1 MEWNVLV
8 TIFFQV
14 SLEQEENEEAAA
26 AKAAEAAKEDQE
38 REEEQHMEEYEEDF
52 HLWLARVGGPSG
64 GWTPDDHL
72 VLTTLT
78 HRSKAIM
85 FVWQMSD

>member
-1 MEWNVLV
+1 M
-8 TIFFQV
+8 IISFQV

-64 GWTPDDHL
+64 GWTQDDHL

-78 HRSKAIM
+78 HR
-85 FVWQMSD
+85 